1 MFWTG
6 ILLII
11 LFASML
17 PIFPVSDM
25 RTAGA
30 SELGWSGALDVL
42 HHLVLPACTLGFV
55 YLAQYSRLARASVI
69 EALSADY
76 IRTAR
81 ARGLPERTVLYKH
94 ALRNGVLPVVTMLGL
109 QFGNVLAGA
118 ILVETVFNWPG
129 LGRLAFDSV
138 LRRDYPTLLG
148 ILLFAS
154 LLVVVMNQLTDL
166 AYRLVDPRIKTS
178 PARFPPRRRAP
189 YPLYP
194 SRPFHP
200 QPPWRRRAVATSGR
214 APVRQSREAL
224 RAFLRNPSAVVGLL
238 LLAAVLAVTL
248 FGPAL
253 MPADPFEIVSAP
265 MEPPGAEFLLG
276 TDYLGRDV
284 LTGLVHGGR
293 APAGGRGGGGA
304 VGADRGD
311 GGRAGRLLRRLDRRG
326 ADARHR
332 VLPGAAHAAV
342 RHGAGDAVLAVAG
355 DDRHRHRRGQLD
367 RHGAAG
373 ARRVPAAQAARYVL
387 AERVIGA
394 GDARI
399 IWRVI
404 LPNALAPLIVSAT
417 LAVGTAVLFEAGLS
431 FLGLG
436 DPNVMSWG

>member
-1 MFWTG
+1 MLRYLGRRLAYALALLLAVVTLNFLLIHISPGDPVETIAGSMGGISEELRPAARAIRAGQALHRAAGAVPGAGVARRPGPFLFLQPAGDAADLGPRAGHAAAGRDLGAGRFPGRHAAGHAGRAQANGPLSQGITLLSIVGYSAPVFWTG

-81 ARGLPERTVLYKH
+81 AKGLPERTVLYKH

-154 LLVVVMNQLTDL
+154 C
-166 AYRLVDPRIKTS
+166 
-178 PARFPPRRRAP
+178 
-189 YPLYP
+189 
-194 SRPFHP
+194 
-200 QPPWRRRAVATSGR
+200 W
-214 APVRQSREAL
+214 
-224 RAFLRNPSAVVGLL
+224 
-238 LLAAVLAVTL
+238 
-248 FGPAL
+248 
-253 MPADPFEIVSAP
+253 
-265 MEPPGAEFLLG
+265 
-276 TDYLGRDV
+276 
-284 LTGLVHGGR
+284 
-293 APAGGRGGGGA
+293 
-304 VGADRGD
+304 
-311 GGRAGRLLRRLDRRG
+311 
-326 ADARHR
+326 
-332 VLPGAAHAAV
+332 
-342 RHGAGDAVLAVAG
+342 
-355 DDRHRHRRGQLD
+355 
-367 RHGAAG
+367 
-373 ARRVPAAQAARYVL
+373 
-387 AERVIGA
+387 
-394 GDARI
+394 
-399 IWRVI
+399 W
-404 LPNALAPLIVSAT
+404 
-417 LAVGTAVLFEAGLS
+417 
-431 FLGLG
+431 
-436 DPNVMSWG
+436 W